1 MLYLLATSHSRMIFE
16 HLWDY
21 FQHEDLTS
29 GFPQLF
35 QLYFHIAQGHIPLQI
50 AHVIGT
56 THLLTMIQTFRWSSS
71 HYSGGNIVSTHKPHF
86 MPSIAQNFCNTFF
99 PTTISSYN

>member
-1 MLYLLATSHSRMIFE
+1 
-16 HLWDY
+16 
-21 FQHEDLTS
+21 
-29 GFPQLF
+29 LF